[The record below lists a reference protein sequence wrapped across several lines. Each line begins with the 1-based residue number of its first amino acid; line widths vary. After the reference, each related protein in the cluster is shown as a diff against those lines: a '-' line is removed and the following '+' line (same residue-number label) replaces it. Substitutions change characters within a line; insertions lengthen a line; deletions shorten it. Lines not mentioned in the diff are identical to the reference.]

1 VSIEERSVASAG
13 VGLESVYLGM
23 HLRSPLV
30 ASPSPHTGRLD
41 TLLRLDDAGIGA
53 VVLPSL
59 FEEEVEAETMTF
71 DERLSAGSGV
81 FGEATDYFPDVDLD
95 HLGLERHLMLVEEA
109 SRRLSVPVIASVNGR
124 SAGGWVRYATDLV
137 QAGAR
142 AIELNM
148 YDVAVDPTKSAAD
161 VEAGYLDLVLAVC
174 SKVDVPVAVKLS
186 PYFSSFA
193 HFAHRVVDSGAAG
206 LVLFNRFYQPDL
218 DLETLDVTPR
228 LELSRPG
235 ELRLPLRWI
244 AVLRPQL
251 PTTSL
256 ALTSGVAS
264 GMDVIKG
271 LLAGAD
277 VVMSTSE
284 ILRQGPERARVLLDD
299 LRGWMVEHEYESVTQ
314 LRGSVAQHAVPDP
327 GAYERA
333 QYQKVLKSWSH

>member
-1 VSIEERSVASAG
+1 MA
-13 VGLESVYLGM
+13 
-23 HLRSPLV
+23 LRSPLV
-30 ASPSPHTGRLD
+30 ASPSPTTGKLD
-41 TLLRLDDAGIGA
+41 TLLQLDDAGVGA

-59 FEEEVEAETMTF
+59 FEEEVDREAVTLN
-71 DERLSAGSGV
+71 ERLEAGSGV
-81 FGEATDYFPDVDLD
+81 FGEASDYFPDIDLD
-95 HLGLERHLMLVEEA
+95 HLGLERHIMLVEEA

-124 SAGGWVRYATDLV
+124 SSGGWVRYACDLV
-137 QAGAR
+137 EAGAR

-148 YDVAVDPTKSAAD
+148 YDVAVDPDRTAAD
-161 VEAGYLDLVLAVC
+161 VETAYLDLVRAV
-174 SKVDVPVAVKLS
+174 VHAVEVPVAVKLS

-193 HFAHRVVDSGAAG
+193 NFAARVVEAGADG

-218 DLETLDVTPR
+218 DLETLDVTAK

-244 AVLRPQL
+244 AILRPQL
-251 PTTSL
+251 TGTSL
-256 ALTSGVAS
+256 ALTSGVAA
-264 GMDVIKG
+264 GTDVVKG

-284 ILRQGPERARVLLDD
+284 ILRQGPARAKALLTEVAV
-299 LRGWMVEHEYESVTQ
+299 WMDEHDYESVDQ

-333 QYQKVLKSWSH
+333 QYQRVLSSWKH

>member
-1 VSIEERSVASAG
+1 MSAL
-13 VGLESVYLGM
+13 VTTYLG
-23 HLRSPLV
+23 LTLPSPLV
-30 ASPSPHTGRLD
+30 ASPSPATGKLDSLMRLE
-41 TLLRLDDAGIGA
+41 DAGAGA

-59 FEEEVEAETMTF
+59 FEEEVEREAITF
-71 DERLSAGSGV
+71 ADRLEAGSGV
-81 FGEATDYFPDVDLD
+81 FGEAAGYFPDIDLD
-95 HLGLERHLMLVEEA
+95 HLGLERHVLLVEEA

-124 SAGGWVRYATDLV
+124 SSGGWVRYACDLV
-137 QAGAR
+137 DAGAR

-148 YDVAVDPTKSAAD
+148 YDVAVDPDRTAAD
-161 VEAGYLDLVLAVC
+161 VEDGYLQLVAAVR
-174 SKVDVPVAVKLS
+174 SAVQVPVAVKLS

-193 HFAHRVVDSGAAG
+193 NFAGRAVEAGADG

-218 DLETLDVTPR
+218 DLETLDVTAR

-244 AVLRPQL
+244 AILRMQL
-251 PTTSL
+251 AGTSL

-264 GMDVIKG
+264 GADVAKG

-277 VVMSTSE
+277 VVMTASE
-284 ILRQGPERARVLLDD
+284 VLRQGPARVRALLDE
-299 LRGWMVEHEYESVTQ
+299 LSEWMTAKEYESVDQ

-333 QYQKVLKSWSH
+333 QYQRVLSSWRR

>member
-1 VSIEERSVASAG
+1 M
-13 VGLESVYLGM
+13 ESVYLGM
-23 HLRSPLV
+23 TLRSPLV

-41 TLLRLDDAGIGA
+41 TLLRLDDAGVGA

-59 FEEEVEAETMTF
+59 FEEEVETESMTLTTRM
-71 DERLSAGSGV
+71 EAGSGV
-81 FGEATDYFPDVDLD
+81 FGEAPGYFPDLDLD
-95 HLGLERHLMLVEEA
+95 NLGLERHLMLVEEA

-124 SAGGWVRYATDLV
+124 SAGGWVRYAQDMV
-137 QAGAR
+137 EAGAR

-148 YDVAVDPTKSAAD
+148 YDVAVDPTTTGAE

-174 SKVDVPVAVKLS
+174 SAVDVPVTVKLS

-193 HFAHRVVDSGAAG
+193 NFARRAVEHGASG

-218 DLETLDVTPR
+218 DLETLDVTPK

-244 AVLRPQL
+244 AVLRTQL
-251 PTTSL
+251 PKTSL
-256 ALTSGVAS
+256 ALTSGVAAGS
-264 GMDVIKG
+264 DVAKG

-284 ILRQGPERARVLLDD
+284 LLRQGPERARELLAD
-299 LRGWMVEHEYESVTQ
+299 LRAWMEEHDYESVDQ

-333 QYQKVLKSWSH
+333 QYQKVLKSWHN

>member
-1 VSIEERSVASAG
+1 MDLTST
-13 VGLESVYLGM
+13 YLG
-23 HLRSPLV
+23 LPLASPLV
-30 ASPSPHTGRLD
+30 ASPSPTTGRLD
-41 TLLRLDDAGIGA
+41 SLLRLEDAGVGA

-59 FEEEVEAETMTF
+59 FEEEVESEAITFHDRMT
-71 DERLSAGSGV
+71 AGSGV
-81 FGEATDYFPDVDLD
+81 SGEAADYFPDLDLD
-95 HLGLERHLMLVEEA
+95 HLGLERHILLVEEA
-109 SRRLSVPVIASVNGR
+109 AERLGVPVIASVNGR
-124 SAGGWVRYATDLV
+124 SAGGWVRYARDLV
-137 QAGAR
+137 EAGAQ

-148 YDVAVDPTKSAAD
+148 YDVAADPTVTGAQ
-161 VEAGYLDLVLAVC
+161 VEERYLDLVRAVC
-174 SKVDVPVAVKLS
+174 EGVDVPVAVKLS

-193 HFAHRVVDSGAAG
+193 NMAVRVVEAGADG

-244 AVLRPQL
+244 AILRPHL
-251 PTTSL
+251 PSTSL

-264 GMDVIKG
+264 GADVAKG

-284 ILRQGPERARVLLDD
+284 LLRQGPARASGLLTE
-299 LRGWMVEHEYESVTQ
+299 LVEWMTAHEYTSVGQ
-314 LRGSVAQHAVPDP
+314 LRGSVAQHTSSDP

-333 QYQKVLKSWSH
+333 QYQRVLSSWRR

>member
-1 VSIEERSVASAG
+1 MMESA
-13 VGLESVYLGM
+13 YLGM
-23 HLRSPLV
+23 TLRSPLV
-30 ASPSPHTGRLD
+30 ASPSPSTGKLD
-41 TLLRLDDAGIGA
+41 TLLRLDDAGVGA

-59 FEEEVEAETMTF
+59 FEEEVDRESITF
-71 DERLSAGSGV
+71 SDRLDAGSGI
-81 FGEATDYFPDVDLD
+81 FGEATDYFPDLDLD
-95 HLGLERHLMLVEEA
+95 HLGLERHIMLVEEA
-109 SRRLSVPVIASVNGR
+109 ARRLSVPVIASVNGR
-124 SAGGWVRYATDLV
+124 SAGGWVRYARDLV
-137 QAGAR
+137 DAGAR

-148 YDVAVDPTKSAAD
+148 YDVAVDPEQTAAD
-161 VEAGYLDLVLAVC
+161 VEAAYLTLVAAVREA
-174 SKVDVPVAVKLS
+174 VEVPVAVKLS

-193 HFAHRVVDSGAAG
+193 NFAAQVVAAGADG

-218 DLETLDVTPR
+218 DLETMDVTAK

-244 AVLRPQL
+244 AILRPHL

-264 GMDVIKG
+264 GTDVAKG

-284 ILRQGPERARVLLDD
+284 ILRQGPERAKVLLEE
-299 LRGWMVEHEYESVTQ
+299 LRVWMEGHDYESVDQ
-314 LRGSVAQHAVPDP
+314 LRGSVAQHSVPDP

-333 QYQKVLKSWSH
+333 QYQRVLSSWNH